1 MAKKDLK
8 VVNNKSSN
16 NNPSAKKKIRIKV
29 DRDLCTG
36 IASCVAL
43 APDVFELDEEMKAV
57 LKSGKYTKDYEGT
70 TDYDAILAA
79 AMSCPPR
86 AIFLIDEETGEQIFP
101 N

>member
-1 MAKKDLK
+1 MAKKDLN
-8 VVNNKSSN
+8 VVNNKSSKD
-16 NNPSAKKKIRIKV
+16 SSSGKKKIRIKV

-43 APDVFELDEEMKAV
+43 APDVFELDDEMKAV
-57 LKSGKYTKDYEGT
+57 LKSGKFTKDYEPT